1 MNFQNYRKIIL
12 NSWKLAIKC
21 NEATKYSSFSPRF
34 NNYRLNVLEFF
45 VIHVS
50 IFLLLLLLLSN
61 LRISRT
67 GSTMTSA
74 SLRYPKPKVDRA
86 RNGEEEGKGR
96 EGDSFSPGCPLSSH
110 RRHLLFDPSQS
121 RRRKRPRA
129 KRGRFIWM
137 RDASVAAFSFSLSFW
152 HLASRSRCMDHPDAS
167 SVDCSSYECSSAK
180 KKFDPFLKRVWIFF
194 FFFFLRARGRML
206 QISKEIGKLDR
217 SEKLKLEE
225 VWNIAD
231 GFIIARGWRL
241 VVSWV
246 KFL

>member
-96 EGDSFSPGCPLSSH
+96 EGDSFSPVPY
-110 RRHLLFDPSQS
+110 
-121 RRRKRPRA
+121 RA
-129 KRGRFIWM
+129 I
-137 RDASVAAFSFSLSFW
+137 V
-152 HLASRSRCMDHPDAS
+152 
-167 SVDCSSYECSSAK
+167 V
-180 KKFDPFLKRVWIFF
+180 IFF
-194 FFFFLRARGRML
+194 SILPNRGGESGHGRN
-206 QISKEIGKLDR
+206 G
-217 SEKLKLEE
+217 
-225 VWNIAD
+225 D
-231 GFIIARGWRL
+231 GLFE
-241 VVSWV
+241 
-246 KFL
+246 

>member
-1 MNFQNYRKIIL
+1 
-12 NSWKLAIKC
+12 
-21 NEATKYSSFSPRF
+21 
-34 NNYRLNVLEFF
+34 
-45 VIHVS
+45 
-50 IFLLLLLLLSN
+50 
-61 LRISRT
+61 
-67 GSTMTSA
+67 MTSA

-152 HLASRSRCMDHPDAS
+152 HLASESRCMDHPDAS

-194 FFFFLRARGRML
+194 FFFACAWKNAANLKGNWKIRQEWEVEVRGGLEYSGWIYNRSRMKIGREL
-206 QISKEIGKLDR
+206 SQIL
-217 SEKLKLEE
+217 
-225 VWNIAD
+225 
-231 GFIIARGWRL
+231 IARRHL
-241 VVSWV
+241 VVLKSR
-246 KFL
+246 